1 MIAEPRITAIEV
13 IPVVVTGLRDFRISE
28 GQTRSHVSVIVRLQT
43 DCDGLEGIGEI
54 VSAPPGK
61 PEEFLEEIVG
71 AVTRYV
77 APALIGLRAADRSLA
92 RARVDTALKGRA
104 WVKAGIGNA
113 LCDLHAKSLGVPVM
127 DLIGGRCNA
136 SIPVM
141 GMVIGIMEP
150 DEMARVA
157 AEEVAAGYDTI
168 KIKIG
173 ETPGKDIQRVAAVRE
188 AVGPGVQLRVDANDH
203 YHPADAIRLIRAIE
217 RYNLEHVEQPVGRG
231 DLLGMAEVHHKVGVP
246 IMTDDAVVTLQDAV
260 NVVRLRAA
268 NRVKVK
274 VTKHGIEGALLI
286 TRMLEAAGIPCVLG
300 HVFEMGLAAVAE
312 AHLAAACSNFVLPHE
327 IGSLRPMGVTEDIIT
342 SNLQPK
348 LGRIEIPAAPGL
360 GVALNWERIK
370 EWRVS

>member
-1 MIAEPRITAIEV
+1 MAEPRITAVET

-43 DCDGLEGIGEI
+43 DRDGLEGIGEI

-71 AVTRYV
+71 AVRRYA
-77 APALIGLRAADRSLA
+77 APALIGLPVAERTHA
-92 RARVDTALKGRA
+92 RARVDAALKGRA
-104 WVKAGIGNA
+104 WVKAGVSNA

-127 DLIGGRCNA
+127 DLIGGRCSK

-141 GMVIGIMEP
+141 GMVIGIMAPE
-150 DEMARVA
+150 EMAGVA
-157 AEEVAAGYDTI
+157 AAEVAAGYDTI

-173 ETPGKDIQRVAAVRE
+173 ETHANDVRRVAAVRE
-188 AVGPGVQLRVDANDH
+188 AVGPDVQLRVDANDH
-203 YHPADAIRLIRAIE
+203 YNPADAIRLIRAIE
-217 RYNLEHVEQPVGRG
+217 RYNPEHVEQPVGRG
-231 DLLGMAEVHHKVGVP
+231 DLLGMAEVHHNVGVP
-246 IMTDDAVVTLQDAV
+246 IMTDDAVVTPQDAV
-260 NVVRLRAA
+260 NVIRLRAA

-300 HVFEMGLAAVAE
+300 HVFEMGLAAAAE
-312 AHLAAACSNFVLPHE
+312 AQLAAACSSFVLPHE

-342 SNLQPK
+342 CNLQPK
-348 LGRIEIPAAPGL
+348 PGCIELPAAPGL
-360 GVALNWERIK
+360 GVSLNWERIK
-370 EWRVS
+370 EWRVP